1 MDVHQA
7 SSEDRSSRSKR
18 EAEELTAELCINC
31 EDSEVKQVI
40 QKYQYGQSIGD
51 IESKMKKGAC
61 SNLPHLTKTL
71 KFLNNS
77 AINDPIPKKK
87 DDIVHDIVCRM
98 QNLLPDDCAFC
109 KTRYKLEFMEK
120 PILQC
125 SKCCQS
131 AHKPCIIK
139 LIQEKTHQTIDT
151 DSDISQEE
159 VLNIINP
166 LSFPGLYYLC
176 KACEVEHIAT
186 NVNTTLA
193 TEDPA
198 DVNSEQTDNTQ
209 NVSSSVT
216 ESGGESAITTEQ
228 SPVPSPTDEPPAPSP
243 TDEPSAPS
251 PTDDTTN
258 TNSSASHTNDNKT
271 IEKKDITCRF
281 FKKGTCRHGAKGEEC
296 KFTHP
301 ELCKKFTQHGTRQ
314 PRGCNKGS
322 HCKYLHPQM
331 CMNSLRKGIC
341 LSQSCRYRHIK
352 GTTRHKADGETNA
365 PSHTTPANKPEPES
379 ERPTSA
385 ETENTTSAHPQNA
398 QKQAVN
404 TDHFLDVIRQMKAEI
419 LAEMDKKIGMV
430 SQMQAHHQPMFYP
443 PHKLPTDQPTPQLPH
458 QMLLQHHQ
466 QIQQQQ
472 HQHQLQQLQLMNQ
485 HQQQTRMNQPRELME
500 QRMLPPQQIHP
511 ITATTINKS
520 TQQQTSLPIN
530 RTEQA
535 QQQQSQHQHQHQLSK
550 HHIQMINHSNL

>member
-7 SSEDRSSRSKR
+7 SSEDRSTRSKR

-31 EDSEVKQVI
+31 DDGEVKQVI
-40 QKYQYGQSIGD
+40 QKYQYGHSIGD

-77 AINDPIPKKK
+77 AIKDSIPKKK

-125 SKCCQS
+125 SKCGQS
-131 AHKPCIIK
+131 AHKACIIK
-139 LIQEKTHQTIDT
+139 LIQEKTHQPIET

-159 VLNIINP
+159 VLSIINP

-193 TEDPA
+193 TEDPG
-198 DVNSEQTDNTQ
+198 DVNSEQTDTTQ
-209 NVSSSVT
+209 DASTSVT
-216 ESGGESAITTEQ
+216 EAAGGESATTTEQ
-228 SPVPSPTDEPPAPSP
+228 PSVPSSTDESPAPSP
-243 TDEPSAPS
+243 TD
-251 PTDDTTN
+251 DNTN
-258 TNSSASHTNDNKT
+258 TNSSASHTSENKT

-281 FKKGTCRHGAKGEEC
+281 YKKGTCRHGAKGEEC

-352 GTTRHKADGETNA
+352 GTTRHKADGEANA
-365 PSHTTPANKPEPES
+365 PRHTTPANRPEPEP
-379 ERPTSA
+379 ENTSA
-385 ETENTTSAHPQNA
+385 KPENTHPRNA
-398 QKQAVN
+398 QQQAAN

-430 SQMQAHHQPMFYP
+430 SQMQAHQQPIHQQPIFYP
-443 PHKLPTDQPTPQLPH
+443 PHKLPTNQPTPQLPH

-466 QIQQQQ
+466 HQIQQQQ
-472 HQHQLQQLQLMNQ
+472 QQHQLQQLQLMNQ
-485 HQQQTRMNQPRELME
+485 HQQQTRVNQSQELE
-500 QRMLPPQQIHP
+500 QRMMPPQQMHP
-511 ITATTINKS
+511 ITATAINKP

-535 QQQQSQHQHQHQLSK
+535 QQQQFQHQHQLSK
-550 HHIQMINHSNL
+550 QHIQMINHSNL

>member
-1 MDVHQA
+1 
-7 SSEDRSSRSKR
+7 
-18 EAEELTAELCINC
+18 
-31 EDSEVKQVI
+31 
-40 QKYQYGQSIGD
+40 
-51 IESKMKKGAC
+51 
-61 SNLPHLTKTL
+61 
-71 KFLNNS
+71 
-77 AINDPIPKKK
+77 
-87 DDIVHDIVCRM
+87 
-98 QNLLPDDCAFC
+98 
-109 KTRYKLEFMEK
+109 
-120 PILQC
+120 
-125 SKCCQS
+125 
-131 AHKPCIIK
+131 
-139 LIQEKTHQTIDT
+139 
-151 DSDISQEE
+151 
-159 VLNIINP
+159 
-166 LSFPGLYYLC
+166 
-176 KACEVEHIAT
+176 
-186 NVNTTLA
+186 
-193 TEDPA
+193 
-198 DVNSEQTDNTQ
+198 
-209 NVSSSVT
+209 
-216 ESGGESAITTEQ
+216 
-228 SPVPSPTDEPPAPSP
+228 
-243 TDEPSAPS
+243 
-251 PTDDTTN
+251 
-258 TNSSASHTNDNKT
+258 
-271 IEKKDITCRF
+271 
-281 FKKGTCRHGAKGEEC
+281 
-296 KFTHP
+296 
-301 ELCKKFTQHGTRQ
+301 
-314 PRGCNKGS
+314 
-322 HCKYLHPQM
+322 
-331 CMNSLRKGIC
+331 MNSLRKGIC

-379 ERPTSA
+379 ERTTSA